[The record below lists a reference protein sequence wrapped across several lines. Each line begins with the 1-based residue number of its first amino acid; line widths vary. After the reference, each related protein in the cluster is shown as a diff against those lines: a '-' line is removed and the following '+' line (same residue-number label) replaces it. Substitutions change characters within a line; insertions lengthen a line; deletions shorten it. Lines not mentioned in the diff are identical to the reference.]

1 MKSETSI
8 IYTIFSV
15 LTAMVGYTIHG
26 SIFWSLMDFIFTPI
40 AIIKWIICHEI
51 TLTVIKETFTW
62 FFV

>member
-1 MKSETSI
+1 MRGLLYTVFSI
-8 IYTIFSV
+8 

-26 SIFWSLMDFIFTPI
+26 SIFWSIIDFFFTPI

-51 TLTVIKETFTW
+51 TLTVIKETFNW